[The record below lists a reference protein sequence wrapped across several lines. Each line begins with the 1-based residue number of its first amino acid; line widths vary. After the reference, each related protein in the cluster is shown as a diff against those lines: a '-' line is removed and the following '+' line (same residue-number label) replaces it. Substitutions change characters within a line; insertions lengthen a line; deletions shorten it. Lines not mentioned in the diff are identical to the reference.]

1 MNRWLVVLALGC
13 VVSPSK
19 TKAQIPPELRGTTVV
34 GRAVSAVAVIGGKP
48 TADSPSYEIVWEIQD
63 SGIVRRSLRNM
74 SSNHVETDD
83 TFYRW
88 LFVGNR
94 LGFRP
99 EALRFVKSQTEDTP
113 SLFPFVQAVG
123 QPGMAAID
131 VLSIGPSW
139 VQSVQISGRM
149 VSIEFYRRTQ

>member
-13 VVSPSK
+13 VVSPNN
-19 TKAQIPPELRGTTVV
+19 TNAQVPPEFQGKTVV
-34 GRAVSAVAVIGGKP
+34 GRSVSTIAVFGGKLRP
-48 TADSPSYEIVWEIQD
+48 DSSGYEIVWEIQA
-63 SGIVRRSLRNM
+63 SGVVRRSLRGL
-74 SSNHVETDD
+74 SSNHVETDN

-94 LGFRP
+94 LGFQP
-99 EALRFVKSQTEDTP
+99 EALCFVKSETQDTP

-123 QPGMAAID
+123 QPGLAATD

-139 VQSVQISGRM
+139 VQSVQISGPEID
-149 VSIEFYRRTQ
+149 VEFYERTQ